1 MTDAPRIAA
10 VGSYNHDMSVTVPSL
25 PVPGETA
32 SGEDFQE
39 HAGGK
44 GSNQAIAAARSGGDV
59 AFVGCVGNDRFGES
73 ARELWVEEDIDA
85 AVRSVET
92 ATGVAL
98 IHVDEAG
105 ENAIAVASGAN
116 DELDAE
122 AVRSADGDLAGSDVF
137 LSQLEIP
144 LEAVTEGV
152 AIATDAG
159 ADVVLDP
166 APPRDLPDD
175 LLARVSV
182 LTPNESEVRLLA
194 GHEPDA
200 DIGEETAAR
209 AVLARGPDAV
219 VVTLGADGALVV
231 TDDDATAV
239 DPIPVDVVDTTGA
252 GDAFNGAFAVARGNG
267 LSLLAATERGIAAGA
282 LACTER
288 GVVPSL
294 PERSAI
300 DELIK
305 RGRSA

>member
-1 MTDAPRIAA
+1 MTDDPRIAA

-59 AFVGCVGNDRFGES
+59 AFVGAVGDDRFGEF
-73 ARELWVEEDIDA
+73 ARELWAEEGIGA
-85 AVRSVET
+85 AVSSVET

-122 AVRSADGDLAGSDVF
+122 TVQSAGVIDGCDV
-137 LSQLEIP
+137 LLTQLETPIS
-144 LEAVTEGV
+144 AVTEAVSRG
-152 AIATDAG
+152 AATG
-159 ADVVLDP
+159 AEVVVDP
-166 APPRDLPDD
+166 APYRDLPDVFLQD
-175 LLARVSV
+175 VSV

-194 GHEPDA
+194 GHDPDA
-200 DIGEETAAR
+200 DIDEETAAR
-209 AVLARGPDAV
+209 AVLDRGPDAV

-267 LSLLAATERGIAAGA
+267 LSHLAATERGIAAGA

>member
-1 MTDAPRIAA
+1 MTDNPRIAA

-32 SGEDFQE
+32 SGENFQE
-39 HAGGK
+39 YAGGK

-59 AFVGCVGNDRFGES
+59 AFVGCVGDDRFGEA
-73 ARELWVEEDIDA
+73 ARALWAEEDIDA
-85 AVRSVET
+85 TVRSAET

-122 AVRSADGDLAGSDVF
+122 TVQLADGNLAASDVF

-159 ADVVLDP
+159 AEVVLDP

-194 GHEPDA
+194 GYDPEA
-200 DIGEETAAR
+200 DVDDETAAR
-209 AVLARGPDAV
+209 RVLDRGPDAV

-231 TDDDATAV
+231 SDDGTDEVA
-239 DPIPVDVVDTTGA
+239 PVAADVVDTTGA
-252 GDAFNGAFAVARGNG
+252 GDAFNGAFAVARAEGKP
-267 LSLLAATERGIAAGA
+267 LVEATEHGVAAGA

-294 PERSAI
+294 PERNAI
-300 DELIK
+300 DGRIK
-305 RGRSA
+305 

>member
-1 MTDAPRIAA
+1 MTDDPRIAA

-59 AFVGCVGNDRFGES
+59 AFVGAVGDDRFGEY
-73 ARELWVEEDIDA
+73 ARELWAEEGIDA
-85 AVRSVET
+85 AVSSVET

-98 IHVDEAG
+98 IHVEESG

-116 DELDAE
+116 DDLDAE
-122 AVRSADGDLAGSDVF
+122 TVQSAGVIDGCDV
-137 LSQLEIP
+137 LLTQLETPIS
-144 LEAVTEGV
+144 AVTEAVSCG
-152 AIATDAG
+152 AATG
-159 ADVVLDP
+159 AEVVVDP
-166 APPRDLPDD
+166 APYRDLPDVFLQD
-175 LLARVSV
+175 VSI

-200 DIGEETAAR
+200 DIDEETAAR
-209 AVLARGPDAV
+209 AVLDRGPDAV
-219 VVTLGADGALVV
+219 VVTLGADGALVM

-267 LSLLAATERGIAAGA
+267 LSHLAATERGIAAGA

-300 DELIK
+300 DELLK
-305 RGRSA
+305 RERSA

>member
-1 MTDAPRIAA
+1 MTDDPRIAT

-59 AFVGCVGNDRFGES
+59 AFVGAVGDDRFGEF
-73 ARELWVEEDIDA
+73 ARELWAEEGIGA
-85 AVRSVET
+85 AVSSVET

-122 AVRSADGDLAGSDVF
+122 TVQSAGVIDGCDV
-137 LSQLEIP
+137 LLTQLETPIS
-144 LEAVTEGV
+144 AVTEAVSRG
-152 AIATDAG
+152 AATG
-159 ADVVLDP
+159 AEVVVDP
-166 APPRDLPDD
+166 APYRDLPDVFLQD
-175 LLARVSV
+175 VSV

-194 GHEPDA
+194 DHEPDA
-200 DIGEETAAR
+200 DIDEETAAR
-209 AVLARGPDAV
+209 AVLDRGPDAV

-267 LSLLAATERGIAAGA
+267 LSHLAATERGIAAGA

>member
-1 MTDAPRIAA
+1 MTDEPRIAA

-25 PVPGETA
+25 PVPGETV

-59 AFVGCVGNDRFGES
+59 AFVGCVGDDRFGES
-73 ARELWVEEDIDA
+73 ARELWAEEGID
-85 AVRSVET
+85 VTVPSVEA

-105 ENAIAVASGAN
+105 VNAIAVASGAN
-116 DELDAE
+116 GELGAE
-122 AVRSADGDLAGSDVF
+122 TVRSVEEDLTDRDVF

-152 AIATDAG
+152 AIATESG
-159 ADVVLDP
+159 AEVVLDP
-166 APPRDLPDD
+166 APFRAIPDD
-175 LLARVSV
+175 LLADVSV
-182 LTPNESEVRLLA
+182 LTPNEGEVRLLA
-194 GHEPDA
+194 GHDPDA
-200 DIGEETAAR
+200 DVDEETAAR
-209 AVLARGPDAV
+209 RVLDRGPDAV

-231 TDDDATAV
+231 TDARTAAV

-252 GDAFNGAFAVARGNG
+252 GDAFNGALAVARGNG
-267 LSLLAATERGIAAGA
+267 LDLVEATERGVAAGA

-288 GVVPSL
+288 GVIPSL
-294 PERSAI
+294 PERDAI
-300 DELIK
+300 EELLEEN
-305 RGRSA
+305 RQA